1 MRRFYLTAV
10 FLCILS
16 MMTGCTGK
24 TRETVSRE
32 GFYFDTVVQ
41 ISLPKEQEQLLDG
54 AFDLCQHIE
63 ETFSR
68 TRKDSELY
76 QVNHRASQEVT
87 LSEDLRTVVEMGLQ
101 FYQWTGGMF
110 DITIAPVLELWDFK
124 SDDPQLPDPEAL
136 AKAVE
141 KVDAGTLTLEGNVL
155 RFAREDTQID
165 LGALAKG
172 FAADQLREYFLE
184 NGADSALIN
193 LGGNV
198 MAVGAKPDG
207 TPWKIGIQDPHG
219 ERGEVSQVME
229 LTDRSVVSSGTYE
242 RSFEKDGVLYHH
254 LLDPSSG
261 YPKDVEAAQVTVIS
275 DSSLLGDALSTSCL
289 LIGEEAGKELAA
301 RFENVEIRYVE

>member
-24 TRETVSRE
+24 TPETVSRE

-101 FYQWTGGMF
+101 FYRWTDGMF

-198 MAVGAKPDG
+198 MAVGAKPEG

-289 LIGEEAGKELAA
+289 LIGEEVGKELAA